1 MCPLAG
7 RGIGVNTVLMT
18 HFSVV
23 TPLGNSM
30 ASLWQGL
37 INGHTAIR
45 PITRFDTQPYR
56 SSIAAWMDLPVD
68 NESGSALRALLTPL
82 LESIGPL
89 PPRTLLIT
97 ATTKG
102 GIDILEQ
109 VQWGHSAPSNLYLPS
124 QATQV
129 IADDL
134 DISGGAFNVSAA
146 CTSGSTAVCQGA
158 ALIQTNMAEAVLIC
172 AFDLVSEFVFSG
184 FSSLKILSS
193 EPCRP
198 FDQNRDG
205 LTLGEGAAA
214 ILLMSPSAAQ
224 KEQRKRLG
232 SVVGLGMTNDANHI
246 TSPSRSGEGLVRA
259 IEKALT
265 VADLRPE
272 QIGAVCTHG
281 TGTVYNDLME
291 SKAIQQVFGLNGP
304 PFFSVKGAMGHTLGA
319 AGALEVCVATKAL
332 AEQRIPPTTG
342 CREPEKGLEKM
353 VSNGSVSFNADYI
366 LSVNSGFGGINTAL
380 ILSR

>member
-1 MCPLAG
+1 MN
-7 RGIGVNTVLMT
+7 GVIITQL
-18 HFSVV
+18 SVV
-23 TPLGNSM
+23 TPLGNSVS
-30 ASLWQGL
+30 SLWQAL
-37 INGHTAIR
+37 ISGQSAIR

-56 SSIAAWMDLPVD
+56 SNLAAWMDLPVD
-68 NESGSALRALLTPL
+68 NKSSSALSALLTPL
-82 LESIGPL
+82 LETIGPL
-89 PPRTLLIT
+89 PPKTLLIT

-102 GIDILEQ
+102 GIDILEKIQ
-109 VQWGHSAPSNLYLPS
+109 RGGSSNSSLYLPG
-124 QATQV
+124 QATQT

-134 DISGGAFNVSAA
+134 GISGRAFNVSAA
-146 CTSGSTAVCQGA
+146 CTSGSTAICQGA
-158 ALIQTNMAEAVLIC
+158 ALIQTNMADAVLIC

-214 ILLMSPSAAQ
+214 VLMMSPSVAQ
-224 KEQRKRLG
+224 KEQRKRRG

-246 TSPSRSGEGLVRA
+246 TSPSRGGEGLVRA
-259 IEKALT
+259 IQKALDT
-265 VADLRPE
+265 ADLSPE
-272 QIGAVCTHG
+272 KVGAVCTHG

-291 SKAIQQVFGLNGP
+291 LKAIQQVFGPKGLP
-304 PFFSVKGAMGHTLGA
+304 LFSAKGAMGHTLGA
-319 AGALEVCVATKAL
+319 AGALEVCIAFKAL

-342 CREPEKGLEKM
+342 CREPEKDAENM
-353 VSNGSVSFNADYI
+353 VSDGTISFDADYI